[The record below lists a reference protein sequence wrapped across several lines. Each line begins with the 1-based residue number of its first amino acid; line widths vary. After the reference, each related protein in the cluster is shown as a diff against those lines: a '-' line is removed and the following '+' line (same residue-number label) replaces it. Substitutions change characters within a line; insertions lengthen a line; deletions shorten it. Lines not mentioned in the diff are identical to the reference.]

1 MQDDLKPLVGD
12 PGREAVDVLRG
23 FDHQVWRTVLEW
35 LRLPPDHQL
44 YVEGAEDLDV
54 HGDGIARA
62 TQIKDVAGS
71 VTLKTV
77 LGHIVD
83 FWGHQSANPLVTVH
97 FAYVATG
104 SRGWERG
111 RPLGA
116 RGLDRWDECREGGDL
131 ADLRAYLLDELG
143 TLLRPVGPK
152 EESAAA
158 RERRESRNELVEGLR
173 GFLQHAPEDEVRERL
188 VRRIA
193 WETDSPAQAGVEV
206 EAKRL
211 LVTHGEGAG
220 LMPMESEQVLS
231 HLVQHVWSVAKGA
244 TGERWLRREDWWKIF
259 ARETTVPV
267 PRSVIRQYLSAAGA
281 ATAESASLHR
291 RHDLGVLTEF
301 SRHVHWDL
309 LRDFVEGAPKRYH
322 ARVIPF
328 QDALEEFVA
337 ADFFLHD
344 AALADLIREMSEHW
358 EAVLSITVNYADPSA
373 FDQFTWPTRR
383 MLNEIERADWERAN
397 ASVAAIRTL
406 REQVLARLRSDY
418 PEIDLKDGS
427 ARLWKRMMSEDG

>member
-1 MQDDLKPLVGD
+1 MPDKFKPLVGD
-12 PGREAVDVLRG
+12 PAREAVDVMRG
-23 FDHQVWRTVLEW
+23 FDHQVWCTVLEW
-35 LRLPPDHQL
+35 LRLAPDHQL

-62 TQIKDVAGS
+62 TQVKDVAGS

-77 LGHIVD
+77 LGSIVD
-83 FWGHQSANPLVTVH
+83 FWGHQSTNPSVTVH

-111 RPLGA
+111 RPFGDA

-131 ADLRAYLLDELG
+131 ADLRAYLLAELA

-152 EESAAA
+152 KESAAA
-158 RERRESRNELVEGLR
+158 RGRRESRNKLVEDLR
-173 GFLQHAPEDEVRERL
+173 GFLQQAREDEVREQL
-188 VRRIA
+188 VRRIT
-193 WETDSPAQAGVEV
+193 WETDSPAQPDVEG
-206 EAKRL
+206 EARRL
-211 LVTHGEGAG
+211 LVAHGEREL
-220 LMPMESEQVLS
+220 LMATESEQVLR
-231 HLVQHVWSVAKGA
+231 HLVQRVWSVATGA
-244 TGERWLRREDWWKIF
+244 ARERWLRREDWLAIF
-259 ARETTVPV
+259 ENETTVPV
-267 PRSVIRQYLSAAGA
+267 HRSVVRQYLSAAGA
-281 ATAESASLHR
+281 AAAESASVHR

-309 LRDFVEGAPKRYH
+309 LRDFIESAPKSYH
-322 ARVIPF
+322 ARVLAF
-328 QDALEEFVA
+328 QDALKEFVA

-358 EAVLSITVNYADPSA
+358 DVVLSITVNYADPSA

-383 MLNEIERADWERAN
+383 MLNEIESADWDRAN
-397 ASVAAIRTL
+397 ASAAALRTL
-406 REQVLARLRSDY
+406 REQVLAKLRSDY

-427 ARLWKRMMSEDG
+427 ARLWKRMMS